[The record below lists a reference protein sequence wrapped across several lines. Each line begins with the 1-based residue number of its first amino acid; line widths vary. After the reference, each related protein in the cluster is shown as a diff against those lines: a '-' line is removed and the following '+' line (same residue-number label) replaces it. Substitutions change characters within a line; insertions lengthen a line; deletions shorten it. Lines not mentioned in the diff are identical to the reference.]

1 MTNQN
6 RKPEELL
13 ESYLKGTCNGEEKRL
28 VEDWY
33 NQISATATVSA
44 TAANSAAAVN
54 AETAIQPEQRT
65 AAADEKL
72 RREIWEQL
80 PGAMP
85 LKAEPLIRRLF
96 NPVRLAAAASL
107 LICMGIA
114 VYQFSTQ
121 NTSKPEK
128 SLASSIAPGGNK
140 AFLTLSNGERIVLDN
155 EASADIKDQNG
166 VRISKTANG
175 QLIYTIVDAA
185 ESNSGKIAVL
195 NKIETPKGGQY
206 QVVLP
211 DGTKV
216 WLNSSSSLRYP
227 ASFAS
232 LKERRVELQGE
243 AYFEVA
249 HRDNLPFKVMTGD
262 HEVKVLGTHF
272 NVMAYPEEQSIR
284 TVLLQGSVSIS
295 SGLHSQKIKPGQES
309 IVNDKSKSIRIEKAD
324 LDKTMAWR
332 NGRFEFDNTD
342 LPEIMRQLAR
352 WYDVTIDYR
361 LTENPGKFGGG
372 ISKDQTLQEVLDLI
386 AGNGICHFKIEG
398 RKVIVL
404 P

>member
-33 NQISATATVSA
+33 NQISATAAETATA
-44 TAANSAAAVN
+44 TAAKTRANVN
-54 AETAIQPEQRT
+54 GATPPAQRSLSS
-65 AAADEKL
+65 DEKL
-72 RREIWEQL
+72 RREIWNQL
-80 PGAMP
+80 PEAAIKP
-85 LKAEPLIRRLF
+85 KALVRRLF

-107 LICMGIA
+107 ILCMGLA
-114 VYQFSTQ
+114 VYHFSTQ
-121 NTSKPEK
+121 NTDTPQKTS
-128 SLASSIAPGGNK
+128 ASSISPGGNK

-155 EASADIKDQNG
+155 GASADIKDQNG
-166 VRISKTANG
+166 VRISKTADG
-175 QLIYTIVDAA
+175 QLIYTVVDAA
-185 ESNSGKIAVL
+185 ESNSNKIAAI

-227 ASFAS
+227 ASFAA
-232 LKERRVELQGE
+232 LKERKVELQGE

-249 HRDNLPFKVMTGD
+249 HRENLPFKVITGD

-272 NVMAYPEEQSIR
+272 NVMAYPEEKDIR
-284 TVLLQGSVSIS
+284 TVLLQGAVLIS
-295 SGLHSQKIKPGQES
+295 KGLNSRKIKPGEES
-309 IVNDKSKSIRIEKAD
+309 IVNENTKTISIEKAD

-361 LTENPGKFGGG
+361 LTANPGKFGGG